1 MTAPSGAP
9 ADPSAERP
17 STAERRCRWCAR
29 RFEVKAG
36 PGRPREFCRRSCRQR
51 DYEAR
56 RRAAELGLSEDE
68 LVLTREAMEEL
79 RDRLYV
85 LEAAIEDVE
94 RDLAG
99 SPTKAD
105 YVDAVHWLLEAARPL
120 REGLAGDASP

>member
-1 MTAPSGAP
+1 MVGVAAT
-9 ADPSAERP
+9 DPSPEV
-17 STAERRCRWCAR
+17 RRCRWCAR
-29 RFEVKAG
+29 PFPVRHG

-56 RRAAELGLSEDE
+56 QRAAEVGLSEDE
-68 LVLTREAMEEL
+68 LVMTRQAIDEL

-99 SPTKAD
+99 SPGEAE
-105 YVDAVHWLLEAARPL
+105 YRDAVEWLLAAARPL
-120 REGLAGDASP
+120 RTAWEESV